1 MFRRKKIIEDALDSY
16 KAAMEDAKKLRHTH
30 PIKLGLAL
38 NFSVFYYEILGYP
51 DIAVTHAK
59 TAFDEALP
67 DLDEVQEDEYADTAS
82 IMQLLRDNL
91 TLWTSDRDMNEE
103 D

>member
-1 MFRRKKIIEDALDSY
+1 
-16 KAAMEDAKKLRHTH
+16 MEDAKKLRHTH

-67 DLDEVQEDEYADTAS
+67 DLDEV
-82 IMQLLRDNL
+82 
-91 TLWTSDRDMNEE
+91 
-103 D
+103 